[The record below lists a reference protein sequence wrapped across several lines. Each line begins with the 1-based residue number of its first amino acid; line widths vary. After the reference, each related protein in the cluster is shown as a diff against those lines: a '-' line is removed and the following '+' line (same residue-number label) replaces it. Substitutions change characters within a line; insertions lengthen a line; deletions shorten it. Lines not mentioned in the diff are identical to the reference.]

1 MSDCGVFPRRLAIE
15 EEVTTDTSAADVA
28 GGGARRHVDADE
40 QFNGSGDGRHVAL
53 YVCSFSQLA
62 ARNCIAC
69 DVLHNNVS
77 TPLA

>member
-1 MSDCGVFPRRLAIE
+1 MGYSQ
-15 EEVTTDTSAADVA
+15 EVMTDTSAADVA
-28 GGGARRHVDADE
+28 GGGARRHADADE

-62 ARNCIAC
+62 ARDCIAC